1 MAGNDSIQPGGAQG
15 KDDARPAV
23 PFNVLAREPVA
34 SADMAVEATPEN
46 PAVSETETAVAALA
60 APEIAGAGDTAV
72 EQEAAAAPVKAAPAA
87 VKRKS
92 AATKVAASKAA
103 PEKTARTAKLAP
115 APGPVIPIPS
125 SIKETHMSNT
135 PKFAEGIQKV
145 VTESQGKVKLAL
157 AKSTALAGEYGDLA
171 KGNVEAF
178 VESGKILAAGL
189 QDMGSDLVAETKTA
203 FETVTA
209 DVKQLTGVKS
219 PTEFVK
225 VQSDIMRRNMDQAVA
240 LTSKN
245 SEALLKLAS
254 DTFGPISGRFNLMV
268 EKFRKAA

>member
-1 MAGNDSIQPGGAQG
+1 MAGNESIQPGGTQDKG
-15 KDDARPAV
+15 DATPAV
-23 PFNVLAREPVA
+23 PFNVLAREPV
-34 SADMAVEATPEN
+34 SVADTAVETTSES

-60 APEIAGAGDTAV
+60 SPETAKVEVAV
-72 EQEAAAAPVKAAPAA
+72 EQETATVPAKRKPAA
-87 VKRKS
+87 RVS
-92 AATKVAASKAA
+92 GS
-103 PEKTARTAKLAP
+103 KTAREKTPRAAKPAP
-115 APGPVIPIPS
+115 ALDPVTPIPS
-125 SIKETHMSNT
+125 SIKETQMSDT

-145 VTESQGKVKLAL
+145 VTESQDKVKLAL
-157 AKSTALAGEYGDLA
+157 AKSTGLAGEYGELA
-171 KGNVEAF
+171 KGNVEAL

-203 FETVTA
+203 IETVTA

-225 VQSDIMRRNMDQAVA
+225 VQADIMRRNMDQAVA

-254 DTFGPISGRFNLMV
+254 DTFGPLSGRFNFMV